1 MSRVNPVRNTAMGC
15 AIGAFGASCTIAAL
29 EEKKIK
35 SFLVD
40 SFTKAKTITEEG
52 VELTL
57 WQKTKDTLKG
67 ITNVINDS
75 PQKLKSFFFNKEYKG
90 HRGMLFGAIV
100 LGGIFGIIS
109 SLAIM
114 AHRTEKSLK
123 NPS

>member
-40 SFTKAKTITEEG
+40 SFTKAKTITKEG

-75 PQKLKSFFFNKEYKG
+75 PQKLKSFFFNKKFKG
-90 HRGMLFGAIV
+90 HRGMLLGAIV